1 MGSGYGWNLFYT
13 NALMFPNYLLI
24 FVVPNFVTQK

>member
-1 MGSGYGWNLFYT
+1 MAGALFYT
-13 NALMFPNYLLI
+13 NALMFSNYLLI